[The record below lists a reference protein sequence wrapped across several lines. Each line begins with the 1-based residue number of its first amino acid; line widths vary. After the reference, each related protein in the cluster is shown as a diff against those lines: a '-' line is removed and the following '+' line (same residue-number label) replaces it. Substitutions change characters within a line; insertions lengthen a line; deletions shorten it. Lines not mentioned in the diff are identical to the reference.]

1 MMQGPLACFR
11 RNPQPPADDR
21 RCSTWNTPAR
31 QPAIG
36 KRRRREGATVPPRH
50 RTCPDRH
57 RAKPPQKTG
66 CSTWN
71 IPATHPAIHGRE
83 RAGGGYSPPAPPN
96 LPGPP
101 PPRNRPKPP
110 QKTGCSTWNIPA
122 THPAIHRR
130 GRKRERAVGGHRP
143 RATEPARTATPT
155 NPRQAAPKNW
165 VFHVEH
171 PSQPQERGR
180 PGLRVQTRHHRHIP
194 LPPPADPFDDS
205 PPGSSHYDWG
215 TGRPSTR
222 TRQLGATLNHDE
234 RGT

>member
-71 IPATHPAIHGRE
+71 IPATHPAIH
-83 RAGGGYSPPAPPN
+83 
-96 LPGPP
+96 
-101 PPRNRPKPP
+101 
-110 QKTGCSTWNIPA
+110 
-122 THPAIHRR
+122 RR

-143 RATEPARTATPT
+143 RATEPARTATPAK
-155 NPRQAAPKNW
+155 PPQAAPKNW